1 MREAYYCSDKGK
13 VGSFSSWSSIY
24 LNRPPTPTLTLKGMN
39 GK

>member
-1 MREAYYCSDKGK
+1 MREAYYYSDKGK
-13 VGSFSSWSSIY
+13 VGVFSSWSSIY